1 MASWAAA
8 APPVFAGW
16 RILRSGAGRLWATRE
31 RPFPRAVEDAG
42 AHRTVDAD
50 DLAKLCQIIAE
61 QESIA
66 EQACPAN
73 WRAGWPRP
81 PLF

>member
-1 MASWAAA
+1 M
-8 APPVFAGW
+8 
-16 RILRSGAGRLWATRE
+16 RSDAGRFWATRE

-50 DLAKLCQIIAE
+50 DLVKLCQAIAA

-66 EQACPAN
+66 EQTA
-73 WRAGWPRP
+73 R
-81 PLF
+81 

>member
-1 MASWAAA
+1 MTHDRAVVAAR
-8 APPVFAGW
+8 PVFAGW
-16 RILRSGAGRLWATRE
+16 RIMRSDAGRFWATRE

-50 DLAKLCQIIAE
+50 DLVGLCQVIAE

-66 EQACPAN
+66 EQKC
-73 WRAGWPRP
+73 RIVRTTR
-81 PLF
+81 